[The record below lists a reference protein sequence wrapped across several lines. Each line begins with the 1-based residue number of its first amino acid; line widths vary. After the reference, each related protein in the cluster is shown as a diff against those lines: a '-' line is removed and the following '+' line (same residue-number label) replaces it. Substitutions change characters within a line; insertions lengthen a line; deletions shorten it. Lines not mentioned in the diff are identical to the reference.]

1 MDTHLKLYKRKGVLG
16 KYMKYVVKDIYKIE
30 NKEERERKIISIIIE
45 QLKKSQEK

>member
-1 MDTHLKLYKRKGVLG
+1 
-16 KYMKYVVKDIYKIE
+16 MKYVVKDIYKIE